1 MCIRDR
7 LGVTKT
13 EVANAMAL
21 QRCMDANGVTD
32 PWIPMTSV
40 DQVRDYYKR
49 TRNSRFEFLPLD
61 GFEETKHPRE

>member
-1 MCIRDR
+1 
-7 LGVTKT
+7 
-13 EVANAMAL
+13 
-21 QRCMDANGVTD
+21 MDANGVTD